1 VPDDD
6 LLRHV
11 IGPTPYSSLWLGLA
25 LLMLLVLI
33 LWYTCVFV
41 FTMQDRRLR
50 DLPLVGAARGELIR
64 RRAARAVH
72 EIGAKYRSGD
82 LDAVAAG
89 GAISGTLRGF
99 LAQATGV
106 RAQYMQ
112 LDDIAASEL
121 AAAAPLLAQLNDAQ
135 FNAASRVD
143 VGHVSESA
151 EELIRSWT

>member
-1 VPDDD
+1 
-6 LLRHV
+6 
-11 IGPTPYSSLWLGLA
+11 
-25 LLMLLVLI
+25 MQLVVI

-41 FTMQDRRLR
+41 FTMPDRRLR
-50 DLPLVGAARGELIR
+50 DLPLVGAARGEIIR
-64 RRAARAVH
+64 RRAARSVH

-89 GAISGTLRGF
+89 GAISGILRGF
-99 LAQATGV
+99 LAQVTGV
-106 RAQYMQ
+106 RAPYMQ
-112 LDDIAASEL
+112 LDDIAASEI

>member
-1 VPDDD
+1 MPDD

-11 IGPTPYSSLWLGLA
+11 IGPTPYSSAWLGLA
-25 LLMLLVLI
+25 LLLLLVMI

-41 FTMQDRRLR
+41 FTMPDRRLR

-82 LDAVAAG
+82 LDGVAAG
-89 GAISGTLRGF
+89 AAVSGTLRGF

-121 AAAAPLLAQLNDAQ
+121 APAAPLLAQLNDAQ

>member
-1 VPDDD
+1 
-6 LLRHV
+6 
-11 IGPTPYSSLWLGLA
+11 LGLA
-25 LLMLLVLI
+25 LLMVLVMI

-41 FTMQDRRLR
+41 FTMPDRRIR
-50 DLPLVGAARGELIR
+50 DLPLVGAARGELDR

-72 EIGAKYRSGD
+72 EIGAQYRAGD

-112 LDDIAASEL
+112 LDDIAASEI
-121 AAAAPLLAQLNDAQ
+121 AAAAPILAQLNDAQ
-135 FNAASRVD
+135 FNANSQVD
-143 VGHVSESA
+143 VGHVGESA
-151 EELIRSWT
+151 EEMIRSWT

>member
-1 VPDDD
+1 VPDD

-25 LLMLLVLI
+25 LLMVLALI

-41 FTMQDRRLR
+41 FTMPGRRLR
-50 DLPLVGAARGELIR
+50 DLPLVGAARSELIR

-72 EIGAKYRSGD
+72 DIGARYRSGE
-82 LDAVAAG
+82 LDAAAAG
-89 GAISGTLRGF
+89 AAVSDTLRGF

-112 LDDIAASEL
+112 LEAIGASEL
-121 AAAAPLLAQLNDAQ
+121 APAAPLLEQLNDAQ
-135 FNAASRVD
+135 FNAASHVD
-143 VGHVSESA
+143 LGVVSDSA